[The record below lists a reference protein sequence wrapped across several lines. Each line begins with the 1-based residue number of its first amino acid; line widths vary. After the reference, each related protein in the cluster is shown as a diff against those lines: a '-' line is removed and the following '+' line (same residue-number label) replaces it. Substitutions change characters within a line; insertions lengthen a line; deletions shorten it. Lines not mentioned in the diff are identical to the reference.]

1 MYANQKCAFFHFNI
15 PRSYQICLA
24 KCLYSPTDDLDDN
37 MGKFAAQERKTSEK
51 GNTGIPS
58 YKGVLST
65 DVTVAA
71 EIHRVTKN
79 YPRTLK
85 INKQTNKQTKNKY
98 VHKYTGNMAQVSA
111 FYLFSLYVKMKQ
123 STADCIFAERWS
135 CLNHKLYLFFCL
147 DHHYFSRR
155 AK

>member
-1 MYANQKCAFFHFNI
+1 
-15 PRSYQICLA
+15 
-24 KCLYSPTDDLDDN
+24 

-58 YKGVLST
+58 YKGVLSP

-85 INKQTNKQTKNKY
+85 ITTITNKQKNKKINMSTNTLEIW
-98 VHKYTGNMAQVSA
+98 HK
-111 FYLFSLYVKMKQ
+111 
-123 STADCIFAERWS
+123 
-135 CLNHKLYLFFCL
+135 
-147 DHHYFSRR
+147 
-155 AK
+155 